1 MKVAIVGAGKLGI
14 KVANALLEGDHEI
27 TVIDISEAVLS
38 KISQQMDVMTVNA
51 GGKNIRSLKQCG
63 IDKFD
68 FLLASTDSDE
78 DNMLIA
84 SFAKKLG
91 CSRVIARIRDPE
103 NMMQIDFIKENLDID
118 HVVNPDYSITM
129 EIYKYLVEKYTLTNG
144 IFSSGRVSMVQ
155 FGVRKMRK
163 LAGLSMIEVRK
174 IFPNMLIVAI
184 SRNGKIIIPHG
195 QTTIEDCDT
204 LYLIGERSEIHNLHK
219 KVYEKGKYTNL
230 QKVMIIGGGK
240 TGFYLADKLSEFGI
254 AVKVI
259 EKDKDRCYY
268 LSTHLDDVMI
278 LHGDATDTS
287 LLDEENI
294 DEMDAFVTTTGLDEE
309 NLLLALMAKQRGIE
323 DVISKVSRQSYKD
336 LIEKLGIDMALN
348 PLDIVASIIL
358 RYIQGS
364 KRIVSSLLIQ
374 GQAEITEIIASD
386 TMKFTNVPLNELDLP
401 DGVIIAAIHR
411 GNSIIIPD
419 GTTSILADDKVTI
432 FCLLSDLAELEALFK
447 PKKGFHI

>member
-27 TVIDISEAVLS
+27 TVIDISETVLS
-38 KISQQMDVMTVNA
+38 RISQQMDVMTVNA
-51 GGKNIRSLKQCG
+51 SGKNIRSLKQCG

-103 NMMQIDFIKENLDID
+103 NMKQIDFIKENLDID

-184 SRNGKIIIPHG
+184 SRNGKIIRPHG

-230 QKVMIIGGGK
+230 QKVMIVGGGK

-294 DEMDAFVTTTGLDEE
+294 DEMDAFVTATGLDEE